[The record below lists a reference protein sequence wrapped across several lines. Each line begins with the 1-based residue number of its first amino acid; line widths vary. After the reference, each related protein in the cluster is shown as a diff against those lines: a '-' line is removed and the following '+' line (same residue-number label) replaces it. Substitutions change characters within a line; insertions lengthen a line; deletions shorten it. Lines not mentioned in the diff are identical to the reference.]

1 MLSVYRLMGPWGII
15 LLVLILVNVCLV
27 GWSVVKLSTN
37 GHHKNPSLE
46 GKINA
51 VLFWGAMGAVL
62 GVLGQLNGIYLAL
75 RVILAAAEID
85 PAVVA
90 EGFAISFLPTLFGLA
105 LLAGSALAWFVLR
118 AVYGRMTR
126 VPEAL

>member
-1 MLSVYRLMGPWGII
+1 MFDVYRLMGPWGMI
-15 LLVLILVNVCLV
+15 LLVLILGNVCLV
-27 GWSVVKLSTN
+27 GWSILKLSTN
-37 GHHKNPSLE
+37 GRRKDSSLE

-62 GVLGQLNGIYLAL
+62 GVLGQLNGIYLGLSA
-75 RVILAAAEID
+75 ILAAPEID

-118 AVYGRMTR
+118 GVYGRMTR
-126 VPEAL
+126 VPVAP

>member
-1 MLSVYRLMGPWGII
+1 MLYLYRSMGPWGMM

-37 GHHKNPSLE
+37 GRQKDSSLE

-62 GVLGQLNGIYLAL
+62 GVLGQLNGIYLGLSA
-75 RVILAAAEID
+75 ILAAPEID

-105 LLAGSALAWFVLR
+105 LLAGSALAWFILR
-118 AVYGRMTR
+118 AAYGRTMR
-126 VPEAL
+126 VPVAP